1 MPVPKYKLIA
11 LTTPQ
16 AGRDAEY
23 HDWYNNNHL
32 PELVNK
38 FGMHGAQRY
47 ELVARLIGND
57 SNPYLAIYDIET
69 DDPMALLGAIGKATA
84 AGELTQSDAQDFGTC
99 YTALFTEMGERVVP
113 AQ

>member
-1 MPVPKYKLIA
+1 MTMARYKLIA

-16 AGRDAEY
+16 PGREDDY
-23 HDWYNNNHL
+23 HDWYDNNHL

-38 FGMHGAQRY
+38 FGMNGAQRY
-47 ELVARLIGND
+47 DLVARLVGSD

-84 AGELTQSDAQDFGTC
+84 AGELTPSDAQDMSTC
-99 YTALFTEMGERVVP
+99 YTALFTERGERVVP
-113 AQ
+113 AA